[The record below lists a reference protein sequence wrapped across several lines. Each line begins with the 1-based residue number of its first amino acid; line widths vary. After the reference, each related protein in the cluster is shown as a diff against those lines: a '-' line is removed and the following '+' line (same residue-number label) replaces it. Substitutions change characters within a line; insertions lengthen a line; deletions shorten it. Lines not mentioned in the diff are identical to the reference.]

1 MGRAAIQICK
11 LTPNIDVYEC
21 HPDSE
26 RRFIH
31 WQLWDERVGY
41 NIIMDAKTKED
52 ALVGA
57 IDYWAEKFLKLERE
71 NAELQTKV
79 NNFVKSVTPEEED

>member
-1 MGRAAIQICK
+1 
-11 LTPNIDVYEC
+11 
-21 HPDSE
+21 
-26 RRFIH
+26 
-31 WQLWDERVGY
+31 
-41 NIIMDAKTKED
+41 MDAKTKED

>member
-1 MGRAAIQICK
+1 MGRPAIRSFSP
-11 LTPNIDVYEC
+11 TPNIDVCEC

-31 WQLWDERVGY
+31 WQLWDARVGY
-41 NIIMDAKTKED
+41 NIVMDATTKED
-52 ALVGA
+52 ALVWA
-57 IDYWAEKFLKLERE
+57 IEYWAAKFLKLKRE

-79 NNFVKSVTPEEED
+79 NNFVESVTPEEED